1 MAKASKVE
9 EINEKV
15 REYAKFVE
23 QVESQLNKKA
33 ATFSTEAF
41 RLDGHDAMTEFREHL
56 ANTRHGRFSD
66 EAKFRARTPFQID
79 RDRILYSSF
88 FMPLALKTQ
97 MIIGQHASVLRNRL
111 SHTLIVANIA
121 RSIAQGLG
129 LNPDL
134 TEAISLG
141 HDLGHAPFGHAG
153 ERTLNAWLLRKLPQ
167 LSRQTSLGFSP
178 TASELRDHFLLAE
191 SEQMENEGKKLEL
204 FQHGRQSIRKLE
216 ILEDTNLTKK
226 TVFGIWRHS
235 NDPALART
243 DAQFRYHFPLTGS
256 ELDGRRDSSYEAQV
270 VRVADDIAWVI
281 HGLDDAIRARILD
294 YDAVV
299 AHRIPLGDPDN
310 PWTVTNV
317 LLDHGPRFVGPWVR
331 RFISGVVESNDK
343 DSEHPLDKSRLND
356 PEYCLLFPTDF
367 RETLA
372 RLRELLE
379 GTVHDNGET
388 LRAETSADR
397 LLSSLGDCYWDSSAD
412 LISDVRL
419 IAEYRGDVADQRDER
434 KTGLNAVSARLETMR
449 PWSRLDPTTGTA
461 PDADDR
467 GDIEKAALICDFLSA
482 LTDEEAVLLGEWHY
496 SPRFRM
502 PPAFVRPVVSSPPDG
517 RSRH

>member
-15 REYAKFVE
+15 REYVEFVE
-23 QVESQLNKKA
+23 HVESQLNEKA
-33 ATFSTEAF
+33 AAFSTEAF
-41 RLDGHDAMTEFREHL
+41 RLDGHDAMTEYREHL
-56 ANTRHGRFSD
+56 VNARPGLSD

-97 MIIGQHASVLRNRL
+97 MIIGQHTSVLRNRL

-153 ERTLNAWLLRKLPQ
+153 ERILNAWLRRKLPQ
-167 LSRQTSLGFSP
+167 LSRQTSLSFSP
-178 TASELRDHFLLAE
+178 TASELRDHFLLSE
-191 SEQMENEGKKLEL
+191 SEQTENDDKKLEL

-216 ILEDTNLTKK
+216 IFEDANLTRK

-243 DAQFRYHFPLTGS
+243 DAQFRYEFASTRS
-256 ELDGRRDSSYEAQV
+256 ELDGRTDSSYEAQV

-294 YDAVV
+294 YDEVV
-299 AHRIPLGDPDN
+299 AHRIPLGDRDN

-317 LLDHGPRFVGPWVR
+317 LRDHGPRFVGPWVR
-331 RFISGVVESNDK
+331 RFITAVVESNDR
-343 DSEHPLDKSRLND
+343 DSDHPLDKGRLND
-356 PEYCLLFPTDF
+356 PECRLLFPNDF
-367 RETLA
+367 QETLVH
-372 RLRELLE
+372 LRELLTD
-379 GTVHDNGET
+379 TVHRNGET

-412 LISDVRL
+412 LMSDVRL
-419 IAEYRGDVADQRDER
+419 ISEYRGDVADQRDVR
-434 KTGLNAVSARLETMR
+434 KTGLNAISARLETMR
-449 PWSRLDPTTGTA
+449 SWSRPDPKTGTG
-461 PDADDR
+461 PDTGDR

-502 PPAFVRPVVSSPPDG
+502 PPAFVRPGVSPPPG
-517 RSRH
+517 RGSRH